1 MFDVLTRRT
10 TTLIA
15 VGAVAAVVAAG
26 CTSGGAATTTR
37 APSAATNGAAAA
49 VVAAASPAES
59 MMDDSPS
66 PATATS
72 AAPAAEAS
80 TAAMMGGFHGV
91 DGTAAGTVELKKVG
105 DGYVVV
111 FEDFSI
117 ASADHTDVVLV
128 ENTDVTTT
136 SGIDKAMIL
145 SLGPLKGTSG
155 MQDYPVPAAASGGIT
170 RYHTVVLWDSAMGR
184 AIAAAPLGG

>member
-26 CTSGGAATTTR
+26 CTSGGAATTAR
-37 APSAATNGAAAA
+37 APSAAANAAA
-49 VVAAASPAES
+49 VATAASPAES

-72 AAPAAEAS
+72 AVPGAAAS

-105 DGYVVV
+105 NGYVVV

-128 ENTDVTTT
+128 ENTDVAKTAD
-136 SGIDKAMIL
+136 IDQAMIL